1 MPWDE
6 FNSGN
11 CGVDGAGRA
20 AESGSSPGV
29 SVLKATVLGL
39 AGVQFSAFSEGR
51 KKSVVMGLRF
61 EFDRGNQVLL
71 ARIEGRLT
79 DELLA
84 EAMREIRKHSIATD
98 ARAGIFD
105 FSLVS
110 EVAVSSA
117 FVREL
122 AKQEPAMVDAARR
135 PRFLVA
141 PAGVTFGLARMFQM
155 LGESTRP
162 LLEVVHTMDEALAAL
177 GVRSPRFEPL
187 E

>member
-6 FNSGN
+6 FNSGIYR
-11 CGVDGAGRA
+11 VDGAGRTA
-20 AESGSSPGV
+20 RSKVPPAG
-29 SVLKATVLGL
+29 SVLYAQVLWP
-39 AGVQFSAFSEGR
+39 AGVQFGR
-51 KKSVVMGLRF
+51 FLRKERSLASMGLRF

-71 ARIEGRLT
+71 ARVEGQLT

-84 EAMREIRKHSIATD
+84 EAMREIRRHSIATD

-105 FSLVS
+105 FSFVT

-122 AKQEPAMVDAARR
+122 AKQEPAMADAARR

-141 PAGVTFGLARMFQM
+141 PDGVAFGLSRMFQI

-162 LLEVVHTMDEALAAL
+162 LLEVVHTRDEALAAL
-177 GVRSPRFEPL
+177 GVESPQFEAL